1 MDFRLSCLSHNDSFE
16 LLKWIVIRQMKCYSI
31 VQIEVCLK
39 HLNLIY
45 CLTDPVRCEIDIT
58 KNNKLYK
65 KKFNNRWA
73 KSSLK
78 FCWILYLYDGII
90 FLRDIVFLLR
100 ILYSDAATGISLPK
114 RRCTNNLAFRW
125 FNSVTKNINLSAVS

>member
-1 MDFRLSCLSHNDSFE
+1 MIH
-16 LLKWIVIRQMKCYSI
+16 SI
-31 VQIEVCLK
+31 KYI
-39 HLNLIY
+39 
-45 CLTDPVRCEIDIT
+45 
-58 KNNKLYK
+58 
-65 KKFNNRWA
+65 FNNTWA

-125 FNSVTKNINLSAVS
+125 FNSVTKNINLSAVTWVEGKSTTKQTKEYLQICTFIVIYVFEVLFSCFLMGKSKHNMRFFIWHIAFSEFNC